1 MICNSRLFYLSLYY
15 GQFCSELKLTNMST
29 NNNTY
34 KYGFR
39 RRTKN
44 EYEHMWLKT
53 YNDDHSYGWYNKPVE
68 WEADTIFEFFRHIEL
83 KTFGGK
89 FTITKF
95 FEDYKLVVWKSEE
108 DFFHL
113 NLVEKLITRNEE
125 RYSDLQEELEEV
137 LEEL

>member
-1 MICNSRLFYLSLYY
+1 
-15 GQFCSELKLTNMST
+15 MST
-29 NNNTY
+29 TNNTY

-39 RRTKN
+39 RRGFT
-44 EYEHMWLKT
+44 HMWLQH
-53 YNDDHSYGWYNKPVE
+53 YNADHRYCWEDKPVE
-68 WEADTIFEFFRHIEL
+68 WEADTIVEFFRHIEL
-83 KTFGGK
+83 KTFGGN

-113 NLVEKLITRNEE
+113 NLVEKLIKRNEE